1 MAKGGAEPRQCG
13 PPCTGG
19 TPVLKTHVFLGEPVI
34 NMTSEIKLTFLDRLE
49 NLAEASSEGKV

>member
-19 TPVLKTHVFLGEPVI
+19 TPVLKAHEFLRDPVI
-34 NMTSEIKLTFLDRLE
+34 NMTSEIKLTFLGRLE
-49 NLAEASSEGKV
+49 NLAEASSGGKV